1 MPFDIA
7 DNIIPR
13 YVILEISYP
22 VVHLRFNLRDNAA
35 IMDAQFDRS
44 REKARLGIKER

>member
-35 IMDAQFDRS
+35 ITTQFDRS

>member
-35 IMDAQFDRS
+35 ITTHSSIGR
-44 REKARLGIKER
+44 GKERG